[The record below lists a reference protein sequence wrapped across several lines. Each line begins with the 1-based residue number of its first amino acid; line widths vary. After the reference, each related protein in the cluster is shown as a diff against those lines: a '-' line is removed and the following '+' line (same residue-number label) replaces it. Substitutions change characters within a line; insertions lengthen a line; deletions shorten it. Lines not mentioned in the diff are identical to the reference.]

1 MFNLGKPICSRC
13 SGLENKF
20 VALKWSK
27 DDEIKNKDDEIKR
40 IKKGNVKAVDEIK
53 TKMAEIRSLQKDNED
68 LSGQVVSI
76 SKKYEEVK
84 DEYDKLVEEASIDS
98 TGKNRLAGEVNKL
111 QTICGPQM
119 QPIESGIFQGSK
131 YQG

>member
-1 MFNLGKPICSRC
+1 V
-13 SGLENKF
+13 LEGKF
-20 VALKWSK
+20 VTLKWSK
-27 DDEIKNKDDEIKR
+27 DDEIKNKDDEIER

-53 TKMAEIRSLQKDNED
+53 TKMEEIRSLQKDNED